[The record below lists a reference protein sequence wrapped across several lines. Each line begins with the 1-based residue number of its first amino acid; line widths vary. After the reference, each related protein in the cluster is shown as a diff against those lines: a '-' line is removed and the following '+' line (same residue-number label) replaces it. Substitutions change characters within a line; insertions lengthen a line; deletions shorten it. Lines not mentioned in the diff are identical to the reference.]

1 MGQVQFSGP
10 CYVFETMPG
19 QLMGVFG
26 PMINIQLN
34 IGVMLGTLM
43 GLIIPSDSTEE
54 GYLDSQSWR
63 FVFGFP
69 LIL

>member
-1 MGQVQFSGP
+1 
-10 CYVFETMPG
+10 MPG

-43 GLIIPSDSTEE
+43 GLIIPSDSTEK

-63 FVFGFP
+63 LVFGFP